1 MINEHPLLASYANIF
16 VIMFTTLKSYSKYT
30 EETTYSWKI
39 YLKLIDLMISKI
51 LWDLSLNHQDEDETE
66 SEDEGDDIKEAYS
79 AD

>member
-51 LWDLSLNHQDEDETE
+51 LKDLSLNHQDEDETE
-66 SEDEGDDIKEAYS
+66 SEDECDDIKEAYS